1 MIEFKKIKVFL
12 IMVLII
18 PILVLI
24 GFSTWIITNKLIIKP
39 DIEVNK
45 VLTEY
50 LNSQEGTYNGNVLLP
65 NSDVIGIVNNGRN
78 TELTYYY
85 KEKNS
90 SNEYIEC
97 VDSNTSIGPIN
108 AGEYLIQVKY
118 AVNDTIY
125 TIDNI
130 AFKISPLDIT
140 NNENVQLSFSNHPD
154 NKFLYTGNEI
164 IPDDL
169 VVQYNSKTLE
179 SGQDYTIEYLNN
191 INVGTE
197 AIIKIKGVG
206 NFTGTKEMQFE
217 IYVKQLIYLKAT
229 NGNEQTAI
237 YNGQPQKPEV
247 KAYSNPEC
255 TEELNGVTF
264 KFPEYAI
271 NVNEQAYLIRI
282 LATKENYEDAFIDIN
297 LTILPKELELVWDK
311 LDYTY
316 SGVPQGPM
324 CSATNLIEGDT
335 CNITSTKETNAGSY
349 ISTIQ
354 SITNTNYKLPSTNL
368 TCNYTIKKAN
378 YTLFK
383 TGVPSFDGNVYIE
396 GNPINVTGFTL
407 KDIFNKEI
415 ECEQVAEISNLK
427 FNDGLNDSHNA
438 IVPVRCF
445 VPGIAQNNYNDYF
458 GSVSI
463 NIYSVATIG
472 NKYYG
477 TVERA
482 LQNAVSG
489 NEVYLV
495 PGRNPTLRTNAEVKT
510 NVTLYLVYEAKTF
523 KDNTQGT
530 NGFFADT
537 NESTYLKNTLTINDG
552 ITLTN
557 KGAIKIDGVT
567 GHAGAGI
574 TAQTSGDYTQIIM
587 NYNSSIINTGTIYC
601 LGFIKE
607 SYKNNGSFLNV
618 SSGTLTAPLVFYD
631 FKGGG
636 ASVYLSKN
644 DIFPMKVFDMPNVRP
659 TIRINSGAEYAAVT
673 DIYMNSSHFNQDN
686 LYIIGLNSNSNALL
700 KLSSGYIDMKYN
712 SDSTPSITQGEHKVD
727 VYGNCATGQL
737 AVTIQKQT
745 ISTSSYYCPI
755 SWKFKINIFN
765 SMTIK
770 SKFEFLPG
778 SSVTVNNNASLQ
790 IDQECVF
797 YEEYTDTNGTQ
808 PFYPPTKNTPALLT
822 VNGICKINSSISG
835 RIATTNNGAQLYIS
849 SNKVSNFSDG
859 NGSAG
864 LEALFGGGKL
874 YYATSNGV
882 NLKKATLEAKGCFTT
897 SDNFETSFS
906 SNSYYLSKGTYWESQ
921 QSVGTFEVTYHYKDL
936 DGNDQTQTIS
946 YNIFNGIDPTMPL
959 ISDPIRNYYTFDGWY
974 TDESYTYGYDTIN
987 IENGGNYNL
996 YAKYSLTEIPVNYI
1010 ISYDNCETIQ
1020 LVNNNIQKFTYLDIQ
1035 NSILF
1040 EKPTDGS
1047 LYFDGWYLDQD
1058 NTIKL
1063 PNNLLT
1069 NDLWTEYGSL
1079 IQDCLVLYGTFSNN
1093 PKYTISFVTNNENA
1107 QTPSQQVV
1115 YNANDI
1121 VLPDMSLFAGD
1132 VNSSVYFDDW
1142 YVDAECTIKFNN
1154 NMSLTS
1160 DITLY
1165 GKWNNKYIVNYLD
1178 YDGNVENTIYVM
1190 PTNSIALPSNYTK
1203 TDDQGPYN
1211 TRYIFNY
1218 WLISGGQH
1226 SGGSVYTPLG
1236 DVDIQP
1242 IMNVIKYCTIEFK
1255 SEYVA
1260 SSIKYTNLDG
1270 TEVVINATIS
1280 ENKSETVEAL
1290 YGTSVTYAVTGYGS
1304 LEYGGYQYTFNGKT
1318 QTQKPN
1324 AFGRNNKKTLKETNL
1339 GNITQHSTFQAV
1351 NTNDTNGGCL
1361 IEGTLIT
1368 LANGTTKKV
1377 EDLNGNDMLLVFNH
1391 ETGMLDKAYA
1401 KWLIHK
1407 ENEPSK
1413 QRILYLTFSD
1423 GTEIGIVVEH
1433 GFFDK
1438 DKLEYVYINEN
1449 NVDEYIGHNF
1459 YTINNSNHSVKLI
1472 SYRIEEKLINIY
1484 SPISNYHMNCFAN
1497 GMLTMSNFLD
1507 GFINIFKLDENMK
1520 YDEELMK
1527 KDLEMYGEGIIEEFL
1542 VVANEDIIKSFPYKY
1557 VKVSMGKGKLTYEEI
1572 EYLVKTFLTDDN
1584 KL

>member
-50 LNSQEGTYNGNVLLP
+50 LNSQKGTYNGNVLLP
-65 NSDVIGIVNNGRN
+65 NSNVIGVVSDGRN

-97 VDSNTSIGPIN
+97 VDSNASIGPIN
-108 AGEYLIQVKY
+108 AGEYLIKVKY

-179 SGQDYTIEYLNN
+179 SGLDYTIEYLNN

-229 NGNEQTAI
+229 NGNEQTVI
-237 YNGQPQKPEV
+237 YNGQPQKPEIL
-247 KAYSNPEC
+247 AYADENYTQVLED
-255 TEELNGVTF
+255 VTLTYNIS
-264 KFPEYAI
+264 PI
-271 NVNEQAYLIRI
+271 NARETAYLVIVT
-282 LATKENYEDAFIDIN
+282 ASKENYESNYIDIY
-297 LTILPKELELVWDK
+297 LTIEKKELVLEWHK
-311 LDYTY
+311 SEYTY
-316 SGVPQGPM
+316 TGLSQGPT
-324 CSATNLIEGDT
+324 CIATNLVDGDP
-335 CNITSTKETNAGSY
+335 CKISSTKEINAGDY
-349 ISTIQ
+349 ISTIT
-354 SITNTNYKLPSTNL
+354 SISNSNYKLPGNNT
-368 TCNYTIKKAN
+368 TCEYTINKAN
-378 YTLFK
+378 YKCTK
-383 TGVPSFDGNVYIE
+383 TGSVTFNGDYYIE
-396 GNPINVTGFTL
+396 GNELLVSGYEIRDIN
-407 KDIFNKEI
+407 NKLI
-415 ECEQVAEISNLK
+415 ACEQVAEINNLK
-427 FNDGLNDSHNA
+427 FIDGNNDSIDSGVIIRCYNNA
-438 IVPVRCF
+438 YS
-445 VPGIAQNNYNDYF
+445 QNYNDFYTTF
-458 GSVSI
+458 SI
-463 NIYSVATIG
+463 TIYSVATIG
-472 NKYYG
+472 SKYYG

-482 LQNAVSG
+482 LTNAKSG
-489 NEVYLV
+489 DSVYLI
-495 PGRNPTLRTNAEVKT
+495 PNRNPTLRENAEVKS
-510 NVTLYLVYEAKTF
+510 NVTLYLVYEENNF
-523 KDNTQGT
+523 KDDKKGS
-530 NGFFADT
+530 NGSFADT
-537 NESTYLKNTLTINDG
+537 NEKEYLKNTLTINDG

-574 TAQTSGDYTQIIM
+574 TAQTSGVYTQIIM

-686 LYIIGLNSNSNALL
+686 LYVIGSNSNSNALL
-700 KLSSGYIDMKYN
+700 KLSSGYVDMKYN
-712 SDSTPSITQGEHKVD
+712 SDSTPSITHGEHKID
-727 VYGNCATGQL
+727 VYGNCTTGQL
-737 AVTIQKQT
+737 AVTIKNQT

-765 SMTIK
+765 SMTLK

-790 IDQECVF
+790 VDQECVF
-797 YEEYTDTNGTQ
+797 YEEYTDTNGTK
-808 PFYPPTKNTPALLT
+808 PFYPSTKNTPALLT

-864 LEALFGGGKL
+864 VEALFGGGKL

-959 ISDPIRNYYTFDGWY
+959 ISDPIVNYYKFIGWF
-974 TDESYTYGYDTIN
+974 TDESYSYSYDTIN
-987 IENGGNYNL
+987 IESNGKYNL
-996 YAKYSLTEIPVNYI
+996 YAKYELIQYNVEYD
-1010 ISYDNCETIQ
+1010 ISYDNCESTE
-1020 LVNNNIQKFTYLDIQ
+1020 LTNPNPDSFNYNDIQ
-1035 NSILF
+1035 NTLTFNSPI
-1040 EKPTDGS
+1040 DGT
-1047 LYFDGWYLDQD
+1047 LNFDGWYLDAER
-1058 NTIKL
+1058 TIPL
-1063 PNNLLT
+1063 PNNKIT
-1069 NDLWTEYGSL
+1069 MDIWNNYGNL
-1079 IQDCLVLYGTFSNN
+1079 IQGGLTLYGMFTNKT
-1093 PKYTISFVTNNENA
+1093 KYVVSFVTNNSFMETPKNQEVYTASEIKLPDSETKLLDNDQDCPYYFVGWYTSSDFDENSLFK
-1107 QTPSQQVV
+1107 TT
-1115 YNANDI
+1115 I
-1121 VLPDMSLFAGD
+1121 VLSE
-1132 VNSSVYFDDW
+1132 N
-1142 YVDAECTIKFNN
+1142 
-1154 NMSLTS
+1154 
-1160 DITLY
+1160 ITLY
-1165 GKWNNKYIVNYLD
+1165 AKWNDKYVVNYYHAND
-1178 YDGNVENTIYVM
+1178 
-1190 PTNSIALPSNYTK
+1190 SIAK
-1203 TDDQGPYN
+1203 TLYVISDTTINLLATSSKEDNIGSDYN
-1211 TRYIFNY
+1211 VRYIFEYWNVNGTNY
-1218 WLISGGQH
+1218 NGGA
-1226 SGGSVYTPLG
+1226 SYT
-1236 DVDIQP
+1236 VV
-1242 IMNVIKYCTIEFK
+1242 NNTEIKPVFSEIEYCTITFK
-1255 SEYVA
+1255 ADLVDSSLTYVD
-1260 SSIKYTNLDG
+1260 LDG
-1270 TEVVINATIS
+1270 NTQTIS
-1280 ENKSETVEAL
+1280 STNDQSDISITVNAKRNYNIE
-1290 YGTSVTYAVTGYGS
+1290 YKVTGYGS
-1304 LEYGGYQYTFNGKT
+1304 LTYGGYKYTFNGTTVKRSGV
-1318 QTQKPN
+1318 N
-1324 AFGRNNKKTLKETNL
+1324 LSGNNKKTVNVTGSISN
-1339 GNITQHSTFQAV
+1339 HSTF
-1351 NTNDTNGGCL
+1351 
-1361 IEGTLIT
+1361 E
-1368 LANGTTKKV
+1368 
-1377 EDLNGNDMLLVFNH
+1377 
-1391 ETGMLDKAYA
+1391 A
-1401 KWLIHK
+1401 KCAL
-1407 ENEPSK
+1407 
-1413 QRILYLTFSD
+1413 F
-1423 GTEIGIVVEH
+1423 V
-1433 GFFDK
+1433 
-1438 DKLEYVYINEN
+1438 
-1449 NVDEYIGHNF
+1449 
-1459 YTINNSNHSVKLI
+1459 
-1472 SYRIEEKLINIY
+1472 
-1484 SPISNYHMNCFAN
+1484 
-1497 GMLTMSNFLD
+1497 
-1507 GFINIFKLDENMK
+1507 
-1520 YDEELMK
+1520 
-1527 KDLEMYGEGIIEEFL
+1527 
-1542 VVANEDIIKSFPYKY
+1542 PY
-1557 VKVSMGKGKLTYEEI
+1557 
-1572 EYLVKTFLTDDN
+1572 
-1584 KL
+1584 